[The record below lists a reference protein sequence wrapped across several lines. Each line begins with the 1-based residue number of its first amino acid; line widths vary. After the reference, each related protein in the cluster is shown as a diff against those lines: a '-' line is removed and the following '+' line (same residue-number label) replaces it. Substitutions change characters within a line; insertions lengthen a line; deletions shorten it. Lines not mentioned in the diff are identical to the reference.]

1 MRLGSDSQNN
11 LVFLTISEYG
21 QEFSE
26 SLHLVSLGEEGIRIL
41 TLDEDQ
47 RCQYYY
53 DLVGPGSWRCKRGRV
68 TLHKRIKIINS
79 IPIF

>member
-1 MRLGSDSQNN
+1 MRLGSDSQNS
-11 LVFLTISEYG
+11 LVFLTVSEYG

-53 DLVGPGSWRCKRGRV
+53 DLVELGVVFGRKRAVDSKLKYGENQCF
-68 TLHKRIKIINS
+68 I
-79 IPIF
+79 